1 MKKLAVF
8 FMLLAFSIFLSGCRE
23 KTSHCPL
30 DINEIDFTFGI
41 DYDHPETYLIPGEQ
55 SDLSDENFE
64 LVRKSIDHLD
74 DEFEEILRVCHWIN
88 RNFTFQDA
96 GGSMAGVQDVN
107 MHFVDRV
114 FYGCHS
120 LSLIISSVLRK
131 YGFPTVMIETAD
143 IQWAY
148 DEYDGMAGYMKGHV
162 MTEVFVEGQ
171 WILLDNNCKY
181 VKDYDYTNPYIQ
193 QIMPSQKGWFVL
205 GKGFDTWDYS
215 NRSEDFTRTEMKF
228 FSDNVFCYEEL
239 FYTVVYN
246 WDY

>member
-1 MKKLAVF
+1 
-8 FMLLAFSIFLSGCRE
+8 
-23 KTSHCPL
+23 
-30 DINEIDFTFGI
+30 
-41 DYDHPETYLIPGEQ
+41 
-55 SDLSDENFE
+55 
-64 LVRKSIDHLD
+64 
-74 DEFEEILRVCHWIN
+74 
-88 RNFTFQDA
+88 
-96 GGSMAGVQDVN
+96 
-107 MHFVDRV
+107 
-114 FYGCHS
+114 
-120 LSLIISSVLRK
+120 
-131 YGFPTVMIETAD
+131 
-143 IQWAY
+143 
-148 DEYDGMAGYMKGHV
+148 